1 MNLRRFRLPRRG
13 LLTTPIE
20 SYRNRSARIVSSSQ
34 PRMREQISPLFYL
47 CALGL
52 IFAVLLGGGTRGGFL
67 SDVILQLIS
76 VPILLAGLW
85 RAGTRSLSRAQLYA
99 MLFCAAIL
107 AVPLAQL
114 APLPPSIWTAL
125 PGRAILGA
133 PYELINHGLPWARL
147 SLAPAATWL
156 SALSLLPTFAIFLGV
171 LQLDYAERRLLSLV
185 ALAMGFLSVLLGLT
199 QVAQGPSSSLR
210 FFEITND
217 QEAVGFFANRN
228 HFAAMLYTLTLLAAA
243 WSGSNGIAF
252 GLEKN
257 RNKFSTA
264 SIVSQLASFCVLTVL
279 IGAQVVARSRA
290 GMILTLGALFGAFLL
305 IRQGQRAT
313 NSIRPTWLMIGAA
326 SLALVLS
333 MQFSLYRALDRF
345 ATDTAPDARMAFARN
360 TIEAAK
366 TFMPF
371 GAGVGSFVPVYAT
384 FEKPRDLLAGGYANH
399 AHDDFLEIWLETGA
413 AGLILILLFVAWLL
427 WRSRQVWRR
436 SYAGGLQIDRFLV
449 RASTLAIVLLL
460 FHSMGDYPLRTGA
473 MMALFA
479 FLCALLIPPRDDLMR
494 DQREAAKVARASRP
508 APARPRAEPTTT
520 APPRAPRQLAAPPPR
535 PARPK
540 PVTSWDDEHWPE
552 QWRRMQARTFE
563 GDGQAPEPSS
573 EE

>member
-1 MNLRRFRLPRRG
+1 M
-13 LLTTPIE
+13 
-20 SYRNRSARIVSSSQ
+20 
-34 PRMREQISPLFYL
+34 
-47 CALGL
+47 
-52 IFAVLLGGGTRGGFL
+52 
-67 SDVILQLIS
+67 
-76 VPILLAGLW
+76 
-85 RAGTRSLSRAQLYA
+85 
-99 MLFCAAIL
+99 
-107 AVPLAQL
+107 
-114 APLPPSIWTAL
+114 

-133 PYELINHGLPWARL
+133 PYELINRGLPWAPL

-156 SALSLLPTFAIFLGV
+156 SVLSLLPTFAIFLGV

-210 FFEITND
+210 FFEYTNA

-243 WSGSNGIAF
+243 WTGNNGIAF

-264 SIVSQLASFCVLTVL
+264 SIVSQLASFCILTVL
-279 IGAQVVARSRA
+279 IGAQVVTRSRA

-313 NSIRPTWLMIGAA
+313 NGMRPTWLMVGAA
-326 SLALVLS
+326 SLAVVLS
-333 MQFSLYRALDRF
+333 IQFSLYRALDKF
-345 ATDTAPDARMAFARN
+345 AIEAAPDARIAFARN

-384 FEKPRDLLAGGYANH
+384 FEKPRDLMAGGYANH

-427 WRSRQVWRR
+427 WRSLQVWRR
-436 SYAGGLQIDRFLV
+436 SYVGGLQIDRFLV
-449 RASTLAIVLLL
+449 RASTLAILLLL
-460 FHSMGDYPLRTGA
+460 FHSIADYPLRTGS

-479 FLCALLIPPRDDLMR
+479 FLCALLIPPRDDLIS
-494 DQREAAKVARASRP
+494 DPREAARVARAPRP
-508 APARPRAEPTTT
+508 APARPRAESTTT
-520 APPRAPRQLAAPPPR
+520 APPRPSDPRHLANRQPR
-535 PARPK
+535 RDPRDRNLSRRGMMSIGPRNGGKCRPELSREMARG
-540 PVTSWDDEHWPE
+540 
-552 QWRRMQARTFE
+552 RRRNRHRKNEEVVVASRT
-563 GDGQAPEPSS
+563 
-573 EE
+573 

>member
-1 MNLRRFRLPRRG
+1 M
-13 LLTTPIE
+13 
-20 SYRNRSARIVSSSQ
+20 SSSQ

-67 SDVILQLIS
+67 SDVLLQFVS
-76 VPILLAGLW
+76 VPILLVALW
-85 RAGTRSLSRAQLYA
+85 RSGAGSLSRGQLCSL
-99 MLFCAAIL
+99 LFCAAIL

-125 PGRAILGA
+125 PGRAILGP
-133 PYELINHGLPWARL
+133 PYELINRGLPWAPL

-210 FFEITND
+210 FFEYTNA

-243 WSGSNGIAF
+243 WTGNNGIAF

-264 SIVSQLASFCVLTVL
+264 SIVSQLASFCILTVL
-279 IGAQVVARSRA
+279 IGAQVVTRSRA

-313 NSIRPTWLMIGAA
+313 NGMRPTWLMVGAA
-326 SLALVLS
+326 SLAVVLS
-333 MQFSLYRALDRF
+333 FQFSLYRALDRF
-345 ATDTAPDARMAFARN
+345 ALDTTPDARIAFARN

-371 GAGVGSFVPVYAT
+371 GSGVGSFVPVYAT
-384 FEKPRDLLAGGYANH
+384 FEKPRDLIAGGYANH
-399 AHDDFLEIWLETGA
+399 AHDDFLEIWLETGV
-413 AGLILILLFVAWLL
+413 AGLILILLFVTWVL
-427 WRSRQVWRR
+427 WRSLQVWRR
-436 SYAGGLQIDRFLV
+436 SYVGGLQIDRFLV
-449 RASTLAIVLLL
+449 RASTLAILLLL
-460 FHSMGDYPLRTGA
+460 FHSIADYPLRTGS

-479 FLCALLIPPRDDLMR
+479 FLCALLIPPRDDLIS
-494 DQREAAKVARASRP
+494 DPPEAARMARTPRP
-508 APARPRAEPTTT
+508 ASARLRAESTTT
-520 APPRAPRQLAAPPPR
+520 APRPPRQPATPPR

-540 PVTSWDDEHWPE
+540 PVTAWDDEHWPE
-552 QWRRMQARTFE
+552 EWRKMQARTFE
-563 GDGQAPEPSS
+563 GDGSGKAPEPSS